1 MPADHRLHSLVTVEP
16 PLPGEDAARGKD
28 AAENARPLPPRE
40 DRCYMTSENQV
51 LRLQQA
57 ITSALTP
64 RMTEMMRRDAAGE
77 TRKAVAEFFELYE
90 KKPILNNKGGS
101 LFNDSLSLYVTMRL
115 LQPDFILESGTYR
128 GNSSWLFRQACPG
141 AAIQTHDVDHA
152 QLAHRAADID
162 YIEGDWMDS
171 PLPDFDPGRAVAFF
185 DDHINQA
192 LRLRQAH
199 DRGFRRALFDDN
211 FPAHNLYAT
220 GGQPLPSLAMLMEE
234 ELEAG
239 ETFTWVRHGKRYSYR
254 YEPEHAQGAK
264 ALIARYLP
272 LPDLAAVTRYSPQSG
287 LTYVELLD

>member
-1 MPADHRLHSLVTVEP
+1 MPADSRLHSLVTVEP
-16 PLPGEDAARGKD
+16 PPPGEESARGKGL
-28 AAENARPLPPRE
+28 AENARPLPPRE
-40 DRCYMTSENQV
+40 DRCYMTSPKQV
-51 LRLQQA
+51 TRLQDA
-57 ITSALTP
+57 VAATLAPALT
-64 RMTEMMRRDAAGE
+64 EILRRDATAG
-77 TRKAVAEFFELYE
+77 TRDAVAEFFTLYE

-115 LQPDFILESGTYR
+115 LRPDFILECGTYR
-128 GNSSWLFRQACPG
+128 GNSSWLFRQACPE

-152 QLAHRAADID
+152 QLAHRAADIV
-162 YIEGDWMDS
+162 YIEGDWMDF
-171 PLPDFDPGRAVAFF
+171 PLPDFDPARAVAFF

-220 GGQPLPSLAMLMEE
+220 GGQPLPSLAMLMED
-234 ELEAG
+234 ELEGG

-272 LPDLAAVTRYSPQSG
+272 LPDLTAVTRYSPQSG